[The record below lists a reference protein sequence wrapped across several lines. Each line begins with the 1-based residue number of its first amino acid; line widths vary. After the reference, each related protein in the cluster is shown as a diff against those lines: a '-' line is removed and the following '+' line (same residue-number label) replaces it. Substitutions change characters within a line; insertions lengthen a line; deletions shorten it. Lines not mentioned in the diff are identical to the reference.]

1 MTLLIRELKPALA
14 NVLGT
19 IKNVNNLP
27 VLEAAKITVGDNKLK
42 FLATDRFSAIEHE
55 ITYATDTEFSYIL
68 DAESLQLLAK
78 LPPLQEVDFTPDGV
92 VAKNIKFAPADIDFP
107 TVAQNLID
115 AAWKDEWLEEQGHNT
130 VESAITGFKDGV
142 ITGYKPEIVKHIKD
156 VEIIPQPHGGKNAR
170 LRAPGLRG
178 LLMGTRVKLEELNV

>member
-1 MTLLIRELKPALA
+1 MLIRELKPALA

-27 VLEAAKITVGDNKLK
+27 TLEAAKITVGDGKLK

-55 ITYATDTEFSYIL
+55 IAYHTDAEFSYIL

-78 LPPLQEVDFTPDGV
+78 LPPLQEVEFTPLGV
-92 VAKNIKFAPADIDFP
+92 VAKNIKFTPADLDFP
-107 TVAQNLID
+107 SAVINLID
-115 AAWKDEWLEEQGHNT
+115 AAWKDEWLEDEEQGAKSRN
-130 VESAITGFKDGV
+130 AGL
-142 ITGYKPEIVKHIKD
+142 ITGYRLTLVKHIKD
-156 VEIIPQPHGGKNAR
+156 VEIIPQPHGGQNAR

-178 LLMGTRVKLEELNV
+178 LLMGTRVKLED